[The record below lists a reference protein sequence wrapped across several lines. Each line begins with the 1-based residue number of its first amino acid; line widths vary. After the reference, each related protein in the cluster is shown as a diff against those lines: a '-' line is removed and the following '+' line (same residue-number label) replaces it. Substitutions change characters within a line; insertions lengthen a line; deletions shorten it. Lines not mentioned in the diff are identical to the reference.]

1 MSRRASSVAAPA
13 GPDPAAPAMRSG
25 AGTAPGAR
33 SRRAPARVPTRLW
46 RGLLGI
52 ALFLALA
59 EAVTRAQLVDATYL
73 PPATTILGRIAELLT
88 TGSFLGEVG
97 ATLLAWAIGLGI
109 AIGIA
114 VPLGILLGSSNLAYR
129 MSSVVVELMRP
140 IPAVALI
147 PLAILV
153 WGQGLEMK
161 VVLVAYATVWPILY
175 NTIYGVHDVDPVAVE
190 TARSFGARRPSI
202 LRRVTLPS
210 AAPFVFTGIR
220 VAASI
225 GLIVVVGAE
234 LLAGAANGIGTFILI
249 QGSNG
254 DRADLVLAGAA
265 VAGILGVLID
275 LSLRAVERRLFAWRG
290 LEARA

>member
-1 MSRRASSVAAPA
+1 
-13 GPDPAAPAMRSG
+13 
-25 AGTAPGAR
+25 
-33 SRRAPARVPTRLW
+33 
-46 RGLLGI
+46 
-52 ALFLALA
+52 
-59 EAVTRAQLVDATYL
+59 
-73 PPATTILGRIAELLT
+73 
-88 TGSFLGEVG
+88 
-97 ATLLAWAIGLGI
+97 
-109 AIGIA
+109 
-114 VPLGILLGSSNLAYR
+114 
-129 MSSVVVELMRP
+129 
-140 IPAVALI
+140 
-147 PLAILV
+147 
-153 WGQGLEMK
+153 
-161 VVLVAYATVWPILY
+161 
-175 NTIYGVHDVDPVAVE
+175 
-190 TARSFGARRPSI
+190 
-202 LRRVTLPS
+202 VTLPS

>member
-1 MSRRASSVAAPA
+1 MSKRASTVAAPA
-13 GPDPAAPAMRSG
+13 AQGPAAPALPAGPAG
-25 AGTAPGAR
+25 AGASRGP
-33 SRRAPARVPTRLW
+33 RRAARVPTRLW
-46 RGLLGI
+46 RGALGI
-52 ALFLALA
+52 LGFFAIA
-59 EAVTRAQLVDATYL
+59 EAVTRAQLVDSTYL
-73 PPATTILGRIAELLT
+73 PPASTILGRVAELLT

-97 ATLLAWAIGLGI
+97 ATLLAWAIGLGLAI
-109 AIGIA
+109 AIA
-114 VPLGILLGSSNLAYR
+114 VPLGILLGSSGLAYR

-153 WGQGLEMK
+153 WGQGLQMK

-175 NTIYGVHDVDPVAVE
+175 NTIYGVHDVDPVASE
-190 TARSFGARRPSI
+190 TARSFGAGRGSI

-254 DRADLVLAGAA
+254 NRADLVLAGAT

-290 LEARA
+290 QEAAA

>member
-1 MSRRASSVAAPA
+1 V
-13 GPDPAAPAMRSG
+13 
-25 AGTAPGAR
+25 
-33 SRRAPARVPTRLW
+33 
-46 RGLLGI
+46 LGI
-52 ALFLALA
+52 ALFFALA
-59 EAVTRAQLVDATYL
+59 EAITRAQLVDATYL
-73 PPATTILGRIAELLT
+73 PPASTIAGRVVELLT

-97 ATLLAWAIGLGI
+97 ATLLAWAIGLSL
-109 AIGIA
+109 ALLIA
-114 VPLGILLGSSNLAYR
+114 VPLGILLGSSVRAYR

-140 IPAVALI
+140 VPAVALI

-153 WGQGLEMK
+153 WGQGLQMK
-161 VVLVAYATVWPILY
+161 VVLITYATVWPILY

-190 TARSFGARRPSI
+190 TARSFGARRMSI

-210 AAPFVFTGIR
+210 AAPFVFTGVR

-254 DRADLVLAGAA
+254 NRADLVLAGAT

-275 LSLRAVERRLFAWRG
+275 FSLRAVERRLFAWRG
-290 LEARA
+290 QEAAA